1 MSGPSPRNEQTPTRL
16 RANPRSILALDL
28 VSLFMDIS
36 SELIR
41 SPLRVFPVSVLGA
54 SMLSIGVIE
63 GMA

>member
-1 MSGPSPRNEQTPTRL
+1 
-16 RANPRSILALDL
+16 LALDL

-41 SPLRVFPVSVLGA
+41 SPLRVFPVSLLGA